1 LSRQIKYRSSD
12 VRAEIN
18 PDMEV
23 SGWGMPRDERA
34 GKIKNRL
41 TGRDGQSIMEYA
53 LIVAVVVAALAAMSI
68 YVQRSA
74 QANLK
79 VIEDQI
85 NTQPLNY

>member
-1 LSRQIKYRSSD
+1 MTS
-12 VRAEIN
+12 
-18 PDMEV
+18 
-23 SGWGMPRDERA
+23 
-34 GKIKNRL
+34 KIKNRL

>member
-1 LSRQIKYRSSD
+1 
-12 VRAEIN
+12 
-18 PDMEV
+18 
-23 SGWGMPRDERA
+23 
-34 GKIKNRL
+34 
-41 TGRDGQSIMEYA
+41 MEYA

>member
-1 LSRQIKYRSSD
+1 MAS
-12 VRAEIN
+12 
-18 PDMEV
+18 
-23 SGWGMPRDERA
+23 
-34 GKIKNRL
+34 KIKNRL

>member
-1 LSRQIKYRSSD
+1 MAI
-12 VRAEIN
+12 
-18 PDMEV
+18 
-23 SGWGMPRDERA
+23 
-34 GKIKNRL
+34 KIKNRL